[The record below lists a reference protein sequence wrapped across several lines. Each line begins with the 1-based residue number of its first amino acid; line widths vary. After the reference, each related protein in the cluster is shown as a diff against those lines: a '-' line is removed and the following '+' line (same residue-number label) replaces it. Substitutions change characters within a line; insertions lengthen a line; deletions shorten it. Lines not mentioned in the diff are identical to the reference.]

1 MQERIAQPC
10 MKSKKKKKTPAGDV
24 SARVVNLHINQL
36 TGDVS
41 ARDVFGDDW

>member
-1 MQERIAQPC
+1 MHEEQ
-10 MKSKKKKKTPAGDV
+10 KKKKKTPAGDV